1 MTENGFA
8 QVQQAM
14 DVWKKAMDEQ
24 MSRVTAMFEEVGKL
38 SEKSLQQTV
47 TSVDEMAKL
56 VKETLTYANN
66 LGTEWRKMTLDAT
79 KQAAETVKSKI
90 AA

>member
-1 MTENGFA
+1 MTDNGFP

-14 DVWKKAMDEQ
+14 DAWKKAMDEQ
-24 MSRVTAMFEEVGKL
+24 MARMTNLFEEVGKL
-38 SEKSLQQTV
+38 SEKSLQQTM

-56 VKETLTYANN
+56 VKESLVYANN
-66 LGTEWRKMTLDAT
+66 LGAEWRKMTVEAT
-79 KQAAETVKSKI
+79 KQAADTVKSKI